1 IEDDAEAWKTVAIT
15 PMIGVN
21 DVVVEVFKPEDATEV
36 RKFADEKG
44 MGWLS
49 MWSGTRDKACP
60 GGPKDQADPTCSSI
74 EQGDFDFTK
83 AFTG

>member
-1 IEDDAEAWKTVAIT
+1 
-15 PMIGVN
+15 
-21 DVVVEVFKPEDATEV
+21 VVVEVCKPEGANEV

-49 MWSGTRDKACP
+49 MWSGTRDKACT